1 MSRSYKK
8 TAWCGD
14 SGKKDMRRIANS
26 VVRSKLKQDPDC
38 IPRRGKAYRK
48 LFDSYE
54 ICDYGWLCTWEQ
66 YWARELEYQKEGCSF
81 AHESKEE
88 AFRYWIKWYRN
99 K

>member
-14 SGKKDMRRIANS
+14 SGKKDMRRVSNS
-26 VVRSKLKQDPDC
+26 IVRSKLKQDPDC
-38 IPRRGKAYRK
+38 IPNRGKAYRK
-48 LFDSYE
+48 LFESYE
-54 ICDYGWLCTWEQ
+54 ICDYGWLCTWEE
-66 YWARELEYQKEGCSF
+66 YWARELEYQKQGYSF

-88 AFRYWIKWYRN
+88 AFRFWAKWYRN